1 MTGNQVRPPI
11 GGPRPQEEVMQL
23 SLFDDLYIPEIHQ
36 SRTDDP
42 PTSKAGA
49 KSVKIRA
56 NSQMAQLLV
65 IYLMSF
71 DRFQLTDDQAAEASG
86 LLAKAGC
93 CWWKRCSDLRALGL
107 IEPTGAAISPLTGE
121 ERMTCEI
128 TKAGIDLAH
137 TLLENNK

>member
-1 MTGNQVRPPI
+1 
-11 GGPRPQEEVMQL
+11 MQL
-23 SLFDDLYIPEIHQ
+23 SLFGDLSIPEHHQ

-65 IYLMSF
+65 TYLMAF
-71 DRFQLTDDQAAEASG
+71 DRFKLTDDQAAEASG
-86 LLAKAGC
+86 LLSKAGC

-107 IEPTGAAISPLTGE
+107 IESVGTGISPLTGE

-128 TKAGIDLAH
+128 TQAGMNLAH
-137 TLLENNK
+137 TLLENKCTLNDSYFYLF

>member
-1 MTGNQVRPPI
+1 
-11 GGPRPQEEVMQL
+11 MQL
-23 SLFDDLYIPEIHQ
+23 SLFDDLYIPESHQ

-65 IYLMSF
+65 IYLMAF
-71 DRFQLTDDQAAEASG
+71 DRFKLTDDQAADESG

-107 IEPTGAAISPLTGE
+107 IEAIGTGISPLTGE
-121 ERMTCEI
+121 DRMTCEI
-128 TKAGIDLAH
+128 TEAGMVLARK
-137 TLLENNK
+137 LLETK

>member
-1 MTGNQVRPPI
+1 
-11 GGPRPQEEVMQL
+11 MQL
-23 SLFDDLYIPEIHQ
+23 SLFDDLYIPESHQ

-65 IYLMSF
+65 IYLMAF
-71 DRFQLTDDQAAEASG
+71 DRFKLTDDQAADESG

-107 IEPTGAAISPLTGE
+107 IEATGTGISPLTGE
-121 ERMTCEI
+121 DRMTCEI
-128 TKAGIDLAH
+128 TEAGMVLARK
-137 TLLENNK
+137 LLETK